1 MKRSTY
7 GLIISVL
14 LFLIFIVLAI
24 KLESTAYLYLASV
37 LPLVIVPFLPDIR
50 SSQYIRTDKPNQ
62 PVRLIK
68 LRSSD
73 ESTGALFVI
82 AFAPGYVNWHKNQLY
97 FNFEDAVTY
106 AALLPEDDIVTMSV
120 LKYDLKRHPRKKNWV
135 GISLPQ
141 LKQRMKQLSYTTK
154 EINRIVIQ
162 MKDLN
167 EVLEL
172 PAKSSSSVDHGMQA

>member
-24 KLESTAYLYLASV
+24 KLESTAYLYMASV
-37 LPLVIVPFLPDIR
+37 FPLIIVPFLPDLR

-62 PVRLIK
+62 LVRLIK
-68 LRSSD
+68 LRSS
-73 ESTGALFVI
+73 EGATGALFVI
-82 AFAPGYVNWHKNQLY
+82 AFAPGYVNWHKNHLY

-106 AALLPEDDIVTMSV
+106 AALLPEDYIVTMPV
-120 LKYDLKRHPRKKNWV
+120 LKYDLKRHRRKKNWV

-154 EINRIVIQ
+154 EINRFVIQ
-162 MKDLN
+162 MEDLN

-172 PAKSSSSVDHGMQA
+172 PAKSSSSVDHGVQA

>member
-24 KLESTAYLYLASV
+24 KLESTAYLYVASV
-37 LPLVIVPFLPDIR
+37 LPIVIVPFLPDLR
-50 SSQYIRTDKPNQ
+50 SNQYIRTDKPNQ

-68 LRSSD
+68 LRSTE

-82 AFAPGYVNWHKNQLY
+82 AFAPGYVNWHKNHLY
-97 FNFEDAVTY
+97 FNFEEAVTY
-106 AALLPEDDIVTMSV
+106 AALLPEDYIVSMPV
-120 LKYDLKRHPRKKNWV
+120 LKYDLKRHRRKKNWV

-141 LKQRMKQLSYTTK
+141 LKQRMKQHSYTNK
-154 EINRIVIQ
+154 EINRFVIQ
-162 MKDLN
+162 MEDLN
-167 EVLEL
+167 EVLQH
-172 PAKSSSSVDHGMQA
+172 PAKSSSSVDHTMQA

>member
-24 KLESTAYLYLASV
+24 KLESTAFLYMASV
-37 LPLVIVPFLPDIR
+37 LPLIIVPLLPDLR

-68 LRSSD
+68 LRSS
-73 ESTGALFVI
+73 EELTGALFLI
-82 AFAPGYVNWHKNQLY
+82 AFEPGYVQWHKNHLY

-106 AALLPEDDIVTMSV
+106 AALLPEDYIVTMPV

-154 EINRIVIQ
+154 EINRFVIQ
-162 MKDLN
+162 MEDLN
-167 EVLEL
+167 ETLQL
-172 PAKSSSSVDHGMQA
+172 PAKSSSSVDPGLQA